1 MIFCQQCYHELPDG
15 TMFCDLCGTSLIPEA
30 VHVSVAP
37 PLVPAALAP
46 LVPAALAHQAPAAAP
61 ARPPVLPPFL
71 PDSDALTP
79 STPPQIMPRPFRAP
93 RTGDA
98 VSFANMEGTPRRV
111 RLRLSNG
118 KAFELSGKAEYLI
131 GRRDPGTNTLPDV
144 DLADWNGAA
153 SGVSREHAAIY
164 VGPDGVFIED
174 RESLNE
180 TIRND
185 FRLLPRQLY
194 PLKDGDE
201 LRLGTLMLLVVIS

>member
-1 MIFCQQCYHELPDG
+1 
-15 TMFCDLCGTSLIPEA
+15 
-30 VHVSVAP
+30 
-37 PLVPAALAP
+37 LAGG
-46 LVPAALAHQAPAAAP
+46 
-61 ARPPVLPPFL
+61 
-71 PDSDALTP
+71 DALTP
-79 STPPQIMPRPFRAP
+79 STPPQILPHPFRAP

-118 KAFELSGKAEYLI
+118 KTFELSGKAEYLI
-131 GRRDPGTNTLPDV
+131 GRRDPGTNALPDV

>member
-37 PLVPAALAP
+37 PMAPAAFAP
-46 LVPAALAHQAPAAAP
+46 QAPVAAP
-61 ARPPVLPPFL
+61 ARPPVLSPSL
-71 PDSDALTP
+71 TGSDALTP

-98 VSFANMEGTPRRV
+98 VSFADMEGTPRRV

-118 KAFELSGKAEYLI
+118 KTFELSGKAEYLI
-131 GRRDPGTNTLPDV
+131 GRRDPGTNSLPDV

-201 LRLGTLMLLVVIS
+201 LRLGTLMLLVVIT